1 MNNWKLEGL
10 KELGLTKREYEA
22 LSKED
27 KKETDELLKEL
38 GHF

>member
-1 MNNWKLEGL
+1 MDNWKLEGL
-10 KELGLTKREYEA
+10 KELGLTKKEYEE
-22 LSKED
+22 LTKEE